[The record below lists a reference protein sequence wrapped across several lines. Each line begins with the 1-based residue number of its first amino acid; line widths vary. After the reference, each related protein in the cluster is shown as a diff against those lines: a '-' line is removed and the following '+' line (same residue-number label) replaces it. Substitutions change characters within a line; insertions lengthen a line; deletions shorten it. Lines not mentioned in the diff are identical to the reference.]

1 MTTTCLS
8 ALQTAVS
15 LTLDQQTDLMK
26 RFLRVLWHT
35 VAIPPEDEIWLRV
48 SQEFRE
54 RCEKTHHKRLIN
66 LIESH
71 KNFFEPA
78 LTDLYRQ
85 EPPEAI
91 EAVMLSDALR
101 RSNQEVKDF
110 HHDLKELTKQ
120 LRDLL
125 PD

>member
-1 MTTTCLS
+1 MTNLKKH
-8 ALQTAVS
+8 ADLI
-15 LTLDQQTDLMK
+15 LLLDQQTDLMK

-35 VAIPPEDEIWLRV
+35 VAIPPESEIWPMV

-66 LIESH
+66 MLESH
-71 KNFFEPA
+71 KDFFEPA
-78 LTDLYRQ
+78 LTALYRQ
-85 EPPEAI
+85 EPPESI

-110 HHDLKELTKQ
+110 HHELQELTDQ
-120 LRDLL
+120 MRDIIHR
-125 PD
+125 

>member
-1 MTTTCLS
+1 MTN
-8 ALQTAVS
+8 
-15 LTLDQQTDLMK
+15 LTKHADLIILLDQQTDLMK

-35 VAIPPEDEIWLRV
+35 VAITPEGEIWPMV

-54 RCEKTHHKRLIN
+54 RCGKTHHKRLIN
-66 LIESH
+66 LIETH
-71 KNFFEPA
+71 KDFFEPA
-78 LTDLYRQ
+78 LTALYRQ

-110 HHDLKELTKQ
+110 HHEVKELTDQ
-120 LRDLL
+120 MRDILHR
-125 PD
+125 